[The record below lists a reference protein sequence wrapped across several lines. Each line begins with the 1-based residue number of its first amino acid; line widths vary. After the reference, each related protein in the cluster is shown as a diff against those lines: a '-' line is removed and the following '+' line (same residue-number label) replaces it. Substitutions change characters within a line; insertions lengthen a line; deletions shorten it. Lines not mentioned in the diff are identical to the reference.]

1 MFTAVGHVGLHLVLR
16 PLVRWGI
23 RSLIMPAK
31 EYIDNDLINDNK
43 NDETLESESQIESE
57 LEENKK
63 KKKSKK
69 KNRGKSMNNLANVST
84 GIAGPYS
91 ELVCTFGSLAG
102 ISYVAYPTNILLYF
116 GISYPSMPFFLRFL
130 HSLNDKKTKITLA
143 RTMRLCSKSMIVTAG
158 FGVSMALVGVLL
170 QSLPFFNI
178 FCLAFWD
185 CFADFIL
192 SDGPNK

>member
-1 MFTAVGHVGLHLVLR
+1 
-16 PLVRWGI
+16 
-23 RSLIMPAK
+23 MPAK
-31 EYIDNDLINDNK
+31 EYINTEIENDN
-43 NDETLESESQIESE
+43 NDSNTKLESESQIESE

-63 KKKSKK
+63 KKKSKR
-69 KNRGKSMNNLANVST
+69 KNKGKSMNNLANVST
-84 GIAGPYS
+84 GLAGPYS

-102 ISYVAYPTNILLYF
+102 ISYVAHPTNILLYF
-116 GISYPSMPFFLRFL
+116 GISYPSMPFILRFL
-130 HSLNDKKTKITLA
+130 HSLNDKKTKITLS
-143 RTMRLCSKSMIVTAG
+143 RTTRLFSKSMIVTAG

-192 SDGPNK
+192 SDGPSK